1 MNTIEK
7 YEGNLIEPS
16 PTGFEI
22 PPESGSGSTSVL
34 ITAVLRRWYIAV
46 LVFLVMCAI
55 GIPAIWLFLEPQ
67 YDVTGAIIVAPILS
81 NILTGEADKGE
92 IANYS
97 NYQSFMNTQADMVIS
112 PQVLQRVADDLAGKH
127 LTFFEDQIT
136 GIGAKLRRKMATGK
150 VKPDPANILKQA
162 IYDGIIT
169 SAPGKNS
176 ELVKVTMTSNNP
188 EEAKKIVDALIEAY
202 MLVEVSN
209 SLQGRDQQLTVLENE
224 QKVLAEKLESQREA
238 IRQLGQ
244 EYGSIAL
251 TGRQDMMLNRVSSL
265 LAEQT
270 KAEAKKM
277 ELETQI
283 KLLEEEK
290 PSSLPDELMKM
301 REEYINSDIAVQ
313 ELTKQLA
320 QLEQDA
326 MLSRQTM
333 VPGNPLLQQKE
344 DFVKTFQTRLD
355 EKQEEMGK
363 KFDER
368 MSKQVDKVNADRLAN
383 ARLELGQTVTYENR
397 LREMLSKED
406 AQTVEVGRKQLAIE
420 EIKEQMAS
428 TKGIYDT
435 IGRRIQELEMERKRP
450 ARVSVA
456 YNADIGSI
464 RDKRV
469 KLTLAIIFG
478 ALACGIFGAIIRDKA
493 DLSLHTPDDVVKRI
507 GIRIIGTTT
516 SPQTV
521 KKALLSKQ
529 MVEDYQTI
537 RANLGL
543 LDGGGMPKKLVI
555 TSPSSRDGKT
565 TFAVNLATSL
575 SRSGKKVLL
584 IDGDLRKPDI
594 GRLLD
599 IPKESRCLQD
609 VLLGNKLEKAACAVF
624 SNGVYVLAADSQ
636 SSIDPYELLA
646 SPRMAEQV
654 NNISEEYDH
663 VIIDT
668 PPVLA
673 FPDALLWAKAADAVI
688 LTGFADQ
695 TTSPDLKETKDRLDE
710 IGVRILGTVLSNVPV
725 GRSYYRY
732 GYGYYAQGGH
742 TKRNGR
748 NAAKRP
754 FLLPT
759 DNPEEK
765 PNNSA
770 S

>member
-1 MNTIEK
+1 MDTIEK
-7 YEGNLIEPS
+7 YEGASIERS
-16 PTGFEI
+16 PTGFEM
-22 PPESGSGSTSVL
+22 PPASEGASISGL
-34 ITAVLRRWYIAV
+34 IVAVLRRWYIAV
-46 LVFLVMCAI
+46 LVFLVMCVI
-55 GIPAIWLFLEPQ
+55 GIPAIWLLLEPR
-67 YDVTGAIIVAPILS
+67 YDVTGAIRVAPILA

-92 IANYS
+92 IS
-97 NYQSFMNTQADMVIS
+97 NYQSFMNTQAKMIVS
-112 PQVLQRVADDLAGKH
+112 PQVVQRVADDLANKH

-136 GIGAKLRRKMATGK
+136 GIGARLRRRIENSK

-169 SAPGKNS
+169 PSSARNS
-176 ELVKVTMTSNNP
+176 ELVEVTMTGDNP
-188 EEAKKIVDALIEAY
+188 EEAKKIVDAFIQAY
-202 MLVEVSN
+202 MLVEVSS

-224 QKVLAEKLESQREA
+224 RKVLTDKLESQREA

-244 EYGSIAL
+244 EYGSVTL
-251 TGRQDMMLNRVSSL
+251 TGRQDMMLGRVSSL

-270 KAEAKKM
+270 KVEARRM
-277 ELETQI
+277 GLETQI
-283 KLLEEEK
+283 KLLEEKK
-290 PSSLPDELMKM
+290 PSSLPDELMRM
-301 REEYINSDIAVQ
+301 REEYINSDVTVL
-313 ELTKQLA
+313 ELTKQMA
-320 QLEQDA
+320 QMEQDA
-326 MLSRQTM
+326 MLSRLTM
-333 VPGNPLLQQKE
+333 VPGNPMLQQKE

-355 EKQEEMGK
+355 EKREEVGK
-363 KFDER
+363 KVDER

-383 ARLELGQTVTYENR
+383 ARLDLEQTVVYENR
-397 LREMLSKED
+397 LREMLAKED
-406 AQTVEVGRKQLAIE
+406 AQTVELGRKQLAIE
-420 EIKEQMAS
+420 EMKEQLAS
-428 TKGIYDT
+428 TKEIYDT

-456 YNADIGSI
+456 YNADISNV

-478 ALACGIFGAIIRDKA
+478 ALACGLFGAIVRDKA
-493 DLSLHTPDDVVKRI
+493 DLSLHTPDDVARCI

-516 SPQTV
+516 SPRTV
-521 KKALLSKQ
+521 KQALLSRQ
-529 MVEDYQTI
+529 MAEDYQTI

-543 LDGGGMPKKLVI
+543 LDDGGMPKKLAI
-555 TSPSSRDGKT
+555 TSPGPRDGKT

-594 GRLLD
+594 GRLLN
-599 IPKESRCLQD
+599 IPRESRYLQD
-609 VLLGNKLEKAACAVF
+609 VLLGNKSEKAVRVVS
-624 SNGVYVLAADSQ
+624 SNGLYVLASDSQ

-646 SPRMAEQV
+646 SPQTAKQID
-654 NNISEEYDH
+654 NISEDYDH

-673 FPDALLWAKAADAVI
+673 FPDALLWAKMAGAVI

-695 TTSPDLKETKDRLDE
+695 TTSPDLKETKERIDE
-710 IGVRILGTVLSNVPV
+710 IGVRILGTILSNVPV
-725 GRSYYRY
+725 GHSYYHY

-742 TKRNGR
+742 TKRSAK
-748 NAAKRP
+748 NAVRRP
-754 FLLPT
+754 LLLPR

-765 PNNSA
+765 PKDSV